1 MILLRILEST
11 VRSLFIF
18 VVLMGIS
25 ARPISNGP
33 QWQSLAP
40 GIDLTML
47 ADSRITVLRIDP
59 GLWDLEFAGISR
71 TGEAS
76 GHTAREWCERNKFAV
91 AINAGMYQT
100 DSKTHVGYFQIGEH
114 VNSSQV
120 AKYQSVAAFGPRNAL
135 IPRFRIFDLDAPGVS
150 LQGVLKDY
158 TSVAQNLRLIK
169 RPGMSQWGQQ
179 PKKWSEA
186 ALGEDSSGRV
196 LFIFSRSPFS
206 MHDLNHELLS
216 AGIGLVAAQHLEGG
230 PEAQLYIHV
239 GKIEQEMFGS
249 YETSFK
255 ENDSNPAPWPIPNV
269 IGARPRLAND
279 LRQNLMN
286 RVK

>member
-1 MILLRILEST
+1 MRNLL
-11 VRSLFIF
+11 IF
-18 VVLMGIS
+18 VVLIGIS
-25 ARPISNGP
+25 ARPIGTAP

-40 GIDLTML
+40 GMDLTVV
-47 ADSRITVLRIDP
+47 ADKITVLRIDP
-59 GLWDLEFAGISR
+59 GSWELEFAGISR

-91 AINAGMYQT
+91 AINAGMYHT
-100 DSKTHVGYFQIGEH
+100 DSKTHVGYFKIGEH
-114 VNSSQV
+114 VNSGHASN
-120 AKYQSVAAFGPRNAL
+120 YQSVAALEPRNASL
-135 IPRFRIFDLDAPGVS
+135 PRFRIFDLDAPGVS
-150 LQGVLKDY
+150 LQGILKDY

-169 RPGMSQWGQQ
+169 RPGLSQWGQQ
-179 PKKWSEA
+179 AKKWSEA

-206 MHDLNHELLS
+206 MHDLNRELLS
-216 AGIGLVAAQHLEGG
+216 SGIGLVTAQHLEGG

-255 ENDSNPAPWPIPNV
+255 ENDSNPAAWPIPNV
-269 IGARPRLAND
+269 IGARPRLA
-279 LRQNLMN
+279 
-286 RVK
+286 KTFH